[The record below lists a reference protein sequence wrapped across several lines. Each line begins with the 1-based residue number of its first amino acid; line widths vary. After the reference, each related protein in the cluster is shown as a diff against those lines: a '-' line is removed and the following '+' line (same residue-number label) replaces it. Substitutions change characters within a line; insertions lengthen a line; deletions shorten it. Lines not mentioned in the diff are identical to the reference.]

1 MIDYRKK
8 VDDIK
13 ASKICGALLNLNILV
28 PEIFLDFSPHE
39 GAAREPRSGE
49 NTSRE
54 AARKKNE
61 LADSRLVFVA
71 SRKEEKSRNTSGT
84 REEFQRE

>member
-13 ASKICGALLNLNILV
+13 ASKICGALLNLHTLV

-39 GAAREPRSGE
+39 RATREPRSGE

-61 LADSRLVFVA
+61 VFLSRRFA
-71 SRKEEKSRNTSGT
+71 KRKMKKNLWDQGRI
-84 REEFQRE
+84 